1 MQRIKIIINFFAKSQ
16 KICVKRARIDEKY
29 AFSSKDGCNIY
40 ESVKR
45 KLPDSKPSYCVEV
58 KTHISSPLPSPPP
71 PSRPPIET
79 PDLLK
84 NLDSTQKQQQP
95 KLKQHNIKCIKP
107 GFICFSKTP
116 SSDAEFEEY
125 RPLLHKDLST
135 ESNEVELPMSSLSKD
150 DSIDS
155 QHIAEENE
163 NIFKNGFYA
172 HYWMKADL
180 CFDHEH
186 GQDSLRNP
194 LKMT

>member
-1 MQRIKIIINFFAKSQ
+1 MKAGQNN
-16 KICVKRARIDEKY
+16 KY
-29 AFSSKDGCNIY
+29 
-40 ESVKR
+40 
-45 KLPDSKPSYCVEV
+45 
-58 KTHISSPLPSPPP
+58 SPPPSP

-84 NLDSTQKQQQP
+84 NLETQKQQRP
-95 KLKQHNIKCIKP
+95 KFKQHDIKCIKP

-163 NIFKNGFYA
+163 DMFKNGFYA
-172 HYWMKADL
+172 HYWMKAEL
-180 CFDHEH
+180 SFDHEN

>member
-1 MQRIKIIINFFAKSQ
+1 MKKSQ

-29 AFSSKDGCNIY
+29 AFPSKDGCNIY
-40 ESVKR
+40 ESVRR
-45 KLPDSKPSYCVEV
+45 KIPDSKPSYCVEV
-58 KTHISSPLPSPPP
+58 KTQISSPLPSPVFSRKTRQMKAGQNNKYSPSP

-84 NLDSTQKQQQP
+84 NLDTTQKQQRP
-95 KLKQHNIKCIKP
+95 KFKQHNIKCIKP

-180 CFDHEH
+180 
-186 GQDSLRNP
+186 
-194 LKMT
+194 